1 MKQIFY
7 TSAIIILLFAACRVD
22 HDTLVG
28 KWQATQFYEN
38 QQSVAVPLGDVKL
51 VFEPNHRY
59 VFQTIGQ
66 YSEGGKWRCSGKYLI
81 LTDTTA
87 ATVAEKMLKVL
98 YQSNDSLKIKMS
110 HQGKEQVLF
119 FARTQ

>member
-7 TSAIIILLFAACRVD
+7 ASAIIILWFAACRVD
-22 HDTLVG
+22 DGAMVG
-28 KWQATQFYEN
+28 KWQATHFYEN
-38 QQSVAVPLGDVKL
+38 QQSVNVPLEEVKL

-59 VFQTIGQ
+59 FFQTIGQ
-66 YSEGGKWRCSGKYLI
+66 YSEGGRWRCSGKYLI
-81 LTDTTA
+81 LSDTTEA
-87 ATVAEKMLKVL
+87 NPSEKMLKVL

-110 HQGKEQVLF
+110 REGKEQVLF